1 MKRIIAL
8 WIWVA
13 ASAAVLTP
21 AAALAQQNMGG
32 TGTLRARRYD
42 TQTVETL
49 RGTIIAIEK
58 VADHGRRAY
67 GVHLLLKTSAGE
79 VSVHLGPSWFIAR
92 QHLKLAPREMI
103 EVTGS
108 RVTYEGRPVLIAAQ
122 IRTGHQS
129 MVLRDSRGFPLWSG
143 ARAR

>member
-13 ASAAVLTP
+13 ASAAVVTP

-32 TGTLRARRYD
+32 MGTLRARMYD

-67 GVHLLLKTSAGE
+67 DVHLRLKTSAGE